1 MVVSEACL
9 YMYCTIGVQLYI
21 SMVARRLGVG
31 RSCTCMHD
39 EQETFLLPREVFGAG
54 AFDLEE
60 RERERWREESTATS
74 TLF

>member
-31 RSCTCMHD
+31 GHVHACMMSRRL
-39 EQETFLLPREVFGAG
+39 FLLPGEVFGAG

-60 RERERWREESTATS
+60 STATATS